1 MSNTMQKIRN
11 IHRAI
16 IQEINIDILTRTQ
29 GYLDFYH
36 LPINRLTQ
44 GRQVEFYA

>member
-1 MSNTMQKIRN
+1 MQKIRN

-16 IQEINIDILTRTQ
+16 IQEINIEIDILTRTQ

-36 LPINRLTQ
+36 LTILRLTQ
-44 GRQVEFYA
+44 GRPVGFHA